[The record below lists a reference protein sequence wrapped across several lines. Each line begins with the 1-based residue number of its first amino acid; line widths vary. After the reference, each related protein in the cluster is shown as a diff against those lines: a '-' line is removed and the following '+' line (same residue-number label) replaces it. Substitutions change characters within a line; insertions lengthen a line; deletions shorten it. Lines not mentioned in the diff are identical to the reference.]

1 MKAAATKL
9 LDNDKRG
16 PTSGSADAGAAATRV
31 LDDGA
36 RAPPGGSAKAGA
48 AATKV
53 LDYGE
58 RAPPGGSAKA
68 GAGRLDDGES
78 SAISRELVAKRRCE
92 ANRYSGEQRGQLGVG
107 SRDETLEGWKGYRGV
122 MTRPPLSCVQSATS
136 GTMPAPASR

>member
-58 RAPPGGSAKA
+58 RAPPGGSAASAKA

-78 SAISRELVAKRRCE
+78 SAISRELVAKRQCD
-92 ANRYSGEQRGQLGVG
+92 ANLYTGEQGGQLGVG
-107 SRDETLEGWKGYRGV
+107 VETRRER
-122 MTRPPLSCVQSATS
+122 A
-136 GTMPAPASR
+136 GTAAKKDIVA

>member
-16 PTSGSADAGAAATRV
+16 PTSGSADAGAAAT
-31 LDDGA
+31 
-36 RAPPGGSAKAGA
+36 
-48 AATKV
+48 KV

-58 RAPPGGSAKA
+58 RAPPGGSAASAKA